1 MVADTENWHLNI
13 SQNEMLENSMRQSVI
28 DLCKSSVNI
37 VVWLFFKLLHA
48 NFVRILT
55 SSWLNS
61 LQSPIHKFGSQ
72 FIKNFLLITSL
83 YKSHKL
89 EMFLRFLR
97 LSTAYSFWDRFCNFY
112 TNLHELFFQ
121 FISWA
126 NWVNSGKWTIAEYY
140 VKLGL
145 IWKKF
150 TTISHL

>member
-1 MVADTENWHLNI
+1 MVENTENWHLNI

-72 FIKNFLLITSL
+72 FIKNFWLITSL

-126 NWVNSGKWTIAEYY
+126 NWVKSGKFMDNY
-140 VKLGL
+140 
-145 IWKKF
+145 
-150 TTISHL
+150 